1 MVNPGMVAQA
11 PGSPQDSE
19 ASLGRKLRRRV
30 FLRLIPWLLALYV
43 IAYVDRVNV
52 AYATLE
58 MSGELGLTPA
68 VYGFGAGIFFFGYFL
83 LEIPGA
89 VIAARWSVRRWL
101 CRIMVTW
108 GLVGAAMGF
117 IHTATEFYWLRF
129 LLGAAEAGFFPAILV
144 YLNRWFIAEDRAK
157 AVALLMSAIPLALI
171 VGGPVSGLL
180 LGCNWLGLAGW
191 RWLFI
196 LEGLPAVFLGIATL
210 WILPENPADARWLDE
225 KEKKW
230 LTDRLAAE
238 RAAKALEGGGMTLGR
253 AFRDSRVWLF
263 SAAYFF
269 GLVASNGLGFW
280 LPTMI
285 KSLSG
290 LSAWTVSLL
299 VSLPYSLGLVA
310 KIVVGWSSDRTGD
323 RRWHT
328 IGLLGLGAAGLAG
341 GALSQGRPVLALF
354 FICVAVIGLTGYSPS
369 FWAHALGLLGG
380 TASAAAIGLINSI
393 GNLGSF
399 AGPYMMGWARQSSD
413 AFTAGVLLL
422 SGSAVVTAV
431 LVFIATPKRARP

>member
-1 MVNPGMVAQA
+1 MTPRPAESAVTA
-11 PGSPQDSE
+11 E
-19 ASLGRKLRRRV
+19 AVGTRAMRRRI
-30 FLRLIPWLLALYV
+30 FLRLIPWLLVLYV
-43 IAYVDRVNV
+43 ISYLDRVNV

-58 MSGELGLTPA
+58 MSGDLGLTPA
-68 VYGFGAGIFFFGYFL
+68 VYGFGAGIFFVGYFL
-83 LEIPGA
+83 LEVPGA

-144 YLNRWFIAEDRAK
+144 YLNKWFIAEDRAK

-171 VGGPVSGLL
+171 FGGPASGLL
-180 LGCNWLGLAGW
+180 LECHWLGLAGW
-191 RWLFI
+191 RWMFI
-196 LEGLPAVFLGIATL
+196 LEGLPAVLLGIATL
-210 WILPENPADARWLDE
+210 WMIPENPADARWLDATE
-225 KEKKW
+225 KQW
-230 LTDRLAAE
+230 LTDRLTAE
-238 RAAKALEGGGMTLGR
+238 REKKAREGGALTLGR
-253 AFRDSRVWLF
+253 AFRDPNVLLF
-263 SAAYFF
+263 AAAYFF
-269 GLVASNGLGFW
+269 GLVASNGFGFW
-280 LPTMI
+280 LPTMV

-310 KIVVGWSSDRTGD
+310 KIVAGWSSDRTGD

-341 GALSQGRPVLALF
+341 AALSQGLPGLALF
-354 FICVAVIGLTGYSPS
+354 FVCIAVLGLTGYSPS

-380 TASAAAIGLINSI
+380 TASAAAIGLINSV

-399 AGPYMMGWARQSSD
+399 AGPYLMGWARQSSD
-413 AFTAGVLLL
+413 AFTTGVLLL
-422 SGSAVVTAV
+422 AGSAVVTAV
-431 LVFIATPKRARP
+431 LVFVATPKRASG

>member
-1 MVNPGMVAQA
+1 MSAVLCA
-11 PGSPQDSE
+11 PSLE
-19 ASLGRKLRRRV
+19 ADPVLTGRVRRRV
-30 FLRLIPWLLALYV
+30 FLRLIPWILLLYV
-43 IAYVDRVNV
+43 ISYLDRVNV

-58 MSGELGLTPA
+58 MSGDLGLTPA
-68 VYGFGAGIFFFGYFL
+68 VYGFGAGIFFVGYFL
-83 LEIPGA
+83 LEVPGA

-117 IHTATEFYWLRF
+117 IHEATEFYWLRF

-144 YLNRWFIAEDRAK
+144 YLNKWFIAEDRAK
-157 AVALLMSAIPLALI
+157 AVALLMAAIPLALI
-171 VGGPVSGLL
+171 FGGPLSGYL
-180 LGCNWLGLAGW
+180 LGCHWLGLAGW

-196 LEGLPAVFLGIATL
+196 LEGLPAVFLGLATL
-210 WILPENPADARWLDE
+210 WMIPENPAEAKWLNAD
-225 KEKKW
+225 EKKW
-230 LTDRLAAE
+230 LVDRLAAE
-238 RAAKALEGGGMTLGR
+238 RAAKTREGGAMTLGR
-253 AFRDSRVWLF
+253 AFRDPQVLLF
-263 SAAYFF
+263 SVAYFF

-285 KSLSG
+285 KSFSG
-290 LSAWTVSLL
+290 LSTWTVSLL
-299 VSLPYSLGLVA
+299 VSLPYSLGLLA
-310 KIVVGWSSDRTGD
+310 KIVAGWSSDRTGD

-341 GALSQGRPVLALF
+341 GAWSQGRPALALF
-354 FICVAVIGLTGYSPS
+354 FVCVAVIGLTGYSPS

-422 SGSAVVTAV
+422 AGAAVVTAV
-431 LVFIATPKRARP
+431 LVFIATPRRATP